1 MTNGISGYNPNATLY
16 NGLKA
21 VTGAHTNDVGN
32 LVKFVNGESIT
43 AQQPTLGSTVLWTL
57 PPLAIFGG
65 IKGVPWLVKNR
76 GDLKGAAA
84 NLKTEALA
92 ANGKN
97 IPKNFV
103 KGIKDYT
110 GTLFKGITPAEKA
123 AIQAQPRNW
132 FGKALDYIPGYK
144 KIRPTGF
151 GQLMGRSGAGFM
163 IAAEGLMNTFTE
175 VVPAFQQGGAK
186 SGFKQIAKSGT
197 KIVANTAGWLAG
209 EAVGSAAG
217 MAIGTALCPGIGT
230 AIGKFVGGFLGGA
243 IACHFAGKAATELTG
258 KSEVELLK
266 EKQLAEQTAQIENN
280 EESQKQLAQTSIDYA
295 NEILKIDPQNKEA
308 LAALD
313 SANNILNETKTN
325 EAEQQNQQTQ
335 QPVQQQPQ
343 TPAYPQYTPQQTVT
357 AALPFVPVVP
367 GFNGSSYD
375 MNIYNQMRQNASI
388 SSIPTT
394 QTAQAESQ
402 TTTPKNPFSAST
414 PLQPAV

>member
-21 VTGAHTNDVGN
+21 VAGAHTNDIGN

-57 PPLAIFGG
+57 PPLAVFGG

-76 GDLKGAAA
+76 NDLKGAAA

-110 GTLFKGITPAEKA
+110 GTLFKGLTPAEKA

-144 KIRPTGF
+144 KLRPTGF

-163 IAAEGLMNTFTE
+163 IAAEGLMSTFTE
-175 VVPAFQQGGAK
+175 VVPAFQQGGTK
-186 SGFKQIAKSGT
+186 SGLKQIAKSGT
-197 KIVANTAGWLAG
+197 RVAANAAGWMAG

-217 MAIGTALCPGIGT
+217 MAIGTAICPGIGT

-243 IACHFAGKAATELTG
+243 IACHLAGKAATELTG

-325 EAEQQNQQTQ
+325 DAEQQNQQ
-335 QPVQQQPQ
+335 PAQQQPQ
-343 TPAYPQYTPQQTVT
+343 TPVYPQYTPQQTVT
-357 AALPFVPVVP
+357 ASLPFVPVVP
-367 GFNGSSYD
+367 GFNGSSYY

-388 SSIPTT
+388 FSIPTT
-394 QTAQAESQ
+394 KTAQAESQ
-402 TTTPKNPFSAST
+402 TTTQQNPFGAST

>member
-1 MTNGISGYNPNATLY
+1 MRSG
-16 NGLKA
+16 K
-21 VTGAHTNDVGN
+21 
-32 LVKFVNGESIT
+32 GE
-43 AQQPTLGSTVLWTL
+43 
-57 PPLAIFGG
+57 
-65 IKGVPWLVKNR
+65 
-76 GDLKGAAA
+76 
-84 NLKTEALA
+84 
-92 ANGKN
+92 
-97 IPKNFV
+97 
-103 KGIKDYT
+103 
-110 GTLFKGITPAEKA
+110 
-123 AIQAQPRNW
+123 
-132 FGKALDYIPGYK
+132 GYK

-367 GFNGSSYD
+367 GFNGSTYD

-388 SSIPTT
+388 YSIPTT